1 VKYLRKQ
8 LLSDNKSSLALAGS
22 GLERSGLVR
31 ETIMASLLEIW
42 GETLPRDEASF
53 TQSLEAAKG
62 QWVPTALAKEQVL
75 INFLQPLAEAQRHL
89 TQLTKVEFLAARADI
104 AAQIQTLLEPGFMV
118 MNPANWIEQYPR
130 YGKALLHRIPRLNG
144 QTEKDQK
151 SLRLLQP
158 SLERLLEAG
167 ANYPGLTAL
176 SPPALQYR
184 WMLEEF
190 RVSLFAQQLGTRLPV
205 SAKRLDEQW
214 QKVKIWLNENPR

>member
-1 VKYLRKQ
+1 
-8 LLSDNKSSLALAGS
+8 
-22 GLERSGLVR
+22 
-31 ETIMASLLEIW
+31 
-42 GETLPRDEASF
+42 
-53 TQSLEAAKG
+53 
-62 QWVPTALAKEQVL
+62 
-75 INFLQPLAEAQRHL
+75 
-89 TQLTKVEFLAARADI
+89 
-104 AAQIQTLLEPGFMV
+104 MV

-130 YGKALLHRIPRLNG
+130 YGKALLQRIQRLNG